1 MQMSDEPVTLQQV
14 KMHLRL
20 GSASAEDSYLMI
32 LITAARRA
40 IENMMDQRVEA
51 LADEDK
57 DVVAQASL
65 LLIGHWYA
73 NREAVGVNVSEIPFA
88 VQWLINPLRVM
99 SV

>member
-20 GSASAEDSYLMI
+20 GSMSAEDGYLMI

-65 LLIGHWYA
+65 LLIGQWYA
-73 NREAVGVNVSEIPFA
+73 NRETVGVNVSEIPFA